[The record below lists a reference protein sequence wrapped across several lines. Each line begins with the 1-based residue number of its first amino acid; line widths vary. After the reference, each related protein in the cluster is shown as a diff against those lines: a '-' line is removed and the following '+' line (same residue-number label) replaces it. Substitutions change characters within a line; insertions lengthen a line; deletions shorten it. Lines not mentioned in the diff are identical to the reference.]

1 MSILLYRFL
10 IIILFIPIAS
20 STLIGQIDLDSTYK
34 VSELELMLKDAQIS
48 RNKENL
54 AAAYYLLAQFEAEN
68 FDNSGNAFKNY
79 SNAREYY
86 NILKDSFMMS
96 RIDKA
101 IGIEYLQSG
110 YYQESLQSF
119 NKARAYFNEVKDLK
133 NITYINYNI
142 SQLYRDKIDP
152 EMELKYLN
160 KSIELNKVLRDSSLM
175 VEFLIHKIGSYETL
189 NELDSAELIAIQ
201 TVKLSGKMRDRESMS
216 RSLYYLG
223 EINEKR
229 NNLDRA
235 LKYMKESEE
244 FASLKPFNTHRRMLY
259 SATRAIYE
267 KKKDFENAYAYSKKY
282 SELNDSILNKDRIE
296 SQNKFAI
303 YYKVDEKEEDNKK
316 LEKDVES
323 VEEKNKQQRNAMYI
337 LTAGLV
343 MLLALLYYIINFYRQ
358 QIRAE
363 EIINGQQQEIS
374 GQKIRELEDN
384 IKISSMQSMLEGQEI
399 ERERISKDLHDS
411 LGGLL
416 STIKLQ
422 FDSVQSKMDDV
433 GELREYKSANKML
446 DTAVNEV
453 RSISQNLQPGAL
465 TKLGLIPALKDLFNR
480 FDDETYPEIDFQ
492 YYSIPEKIP
501 TMISLSIY
509 RVIQELL
516 HNTIKHAKAK
526 EILIQINTEDDEM
539 VIQFEDDGVGYDSEN
554 LTRKGMGL
562 ENIRSRINYLKGQLS
577 TESSDGNGTSTLIH
591 VKYK

>member
-1 MSILLYRFL
+1 MNILIYRLSFL
-10 IIILFIPIAS
+10 FVLTNMLLS
-20 STLIGQIDLDSTYK
+20 SVTAQIDLDSTYK
-34 VSELELMLKDAQIS
+34 ISELEEMLKDAQVTK
-48 RNKENL
+48 NKENL
-54 AAAYYLLAQFEAEN
+54 AATYYLLAQFEAEN
-68 FDNSGNAFKNY
+68 FDNSANAFKNY
-79 SNAREYY
+79 TNAREYY
-86 NILKDSFMMS
+86 NILKDSFMVS
-96 RIDKA
+96 QIDKA

-110 YYQESLQSF
+110 YYQESLQAF
-119 NKARAYFNEVKDLK
+119 EKALTYFSKVNDLK
-133 NITYINYNI
+133 NITYINYYI
-142 SQLYRDKIDP
+142 SQLYRDKVDP

-160 KSIELNKVLRDSSLM
+160 KSIELNNILQDSSLL

-189 NELDSAELIAIQ
+189 NELDSAELVAIQ
-201 TVKLSGKMRDRESMS
+201 TVKLSGKMKDRESMS
-216 RSLYYLG
+216 RSLYHLAQ
-223 EINEKR
+223 INEKR
-229 NNLDRA
+229 GNLDRA
-235 LKYMKESEE
+235 LKYLNDSEE
-244 FASLKPFNTHRRMLY
+244 FVSRKPFNKHRRMLY
-259 SATRAIYE
+259 SKTTNIYE
-267 KKKDFENAYAYSKKY
+267 QKEDFKNAFIYSKKY

-296 SQNKFAI
+296 SQNKFAV

-316 LEKDVES
+316 LELDVET

-337 LTAGLV
+337 LTSGLV

-358 QIRAE
+358 KIKAE

-422 FDSVQSKMDDV
+422 FDSIQSKMDDV
-433 GELREYKSANKML
+433 GRLREYKSANKML
-446 DTAVNEV
+446 DTAVEEV

-465 TKLGLIPALKDLFNR
+465 TELGLIPALNDLFNR
-480 FDDETYPEIDFQ
+480 FDDETYPDIDFQ
-492 YYSIPEKIP
+492 HYSIPDKIP

-562 ENIRSRINYLKGQLS
+562 ANIQSRINYLKGQLF

-591 VKYK
+591 IRYK

>member
-1 MSILLYRFL
+1 
-10 IIILFIPIAS
+10 
-20 STLIGQIDLDSTYK
+20 
-34 VSELELMLKDAQIS
+34 
-48 RNKENL
+48 
-54 AAAYYLLAQFEAEN
+54 
-68 FDNSGNAFKNY
+68 
-79 SNAREYY
+79 
-86 NILKDSFMMS
+86 
-96 RIDKA
+96 
-101 IGIEYLQSG
+101 
-110 YYQESLQSF
+110 
-119 NKARAYFNEVKDLK
+119 
-133 NITYINYNI
+133 
-142 SQLYRDKIDP
+142 
-152 EMELKYLN
+152 
-160 KSIELNKVLRDSSLM
+160 
-175 VEFLIHKIGSYETL
+175 
-189 NELDSAELIAIQ
+189 
-201 TVKLSGKMRDRESMS
+201 
-216 RSLYYLG
+216 
-223 EINEKR
+223 
-229 NNLDRA
+229 
-235 LKYMKESEE
+235 MKESEE
-244 FASLKPFNTHRRMLY
+244 FVSLKPFNTHRRMLY
-259 SATRAIYE
+259 KTTTAIYE
-267 KKKDFENAYAYSKKY
+267 QKKDFKNAYIYSKKY

-296 SQNKFAI
+296 SQNKFAV

-316 LEKDVES
+316 LELDVES

-358 QIRAE
+358 KIRAE
-363 EIINGQQQEIS
+363 EIINGQKQEIS

-384 IKISSMQSMLEGQEI
+384 IKISGMQSMLEGQEI

-433 GELREYKSANKML
+433 GDLREYKSANKML

-465 TKLGLIPALKDLFNR
+465 TELGLIPALKDLFNR

-492 YYSIPEKIP
+492 HYSIPEKIP

-526 EILIQINTEDDEM
+526 EILIQINTEDDEL
-539 VIQFEDDGVGYDSEN
+539 VIQFEDDGVGYDPEN

-591 VKYK
+591 VRYK

>member
-1 MSILLYRFL
+1 MNISLNRFY
-10 IIILFIPIAS
+10 ITILFLPIAYS
-20 STLIGQIDLDSTYK
+20 AMFGQIDLDSTYK
-34 VSELELMLKDAQIS
+34 VTDLEQMLKDAQIS

-54 AAAYYLLAQFEAEN
+54 AASYFLLAQFEAEN

-79 SNAREYY
+79 VNSREYY
-86 NILKDSFMMS
+86 SILRDSFMMG

-110 YYQESLQSF
+110 YYQESLQSLT
-119 NKARAYFNEVKDLK
+119 KALSYFTKIGDLK
-133 NITYINYNI
+133 NITYINYYI
-142 SQLYRDKIDP
+142 SQLYRDKVDP

-160 KSIELNKVLRDSSLM
+160 KAIELNNELRDSILHI
-175 VEFLIHKIGSYETL
+175 EFLIHKIGSYETL

-201 TVKLSGKMRDRESMS
+201 SVKLSGQMRDSESMS
-216 RSLYYLG
+216 KSLYYLG
-223 EINEKR
+223 EINQKR
-229 NNLDRA
+229 GNLDRA
-235 LKYMKESEE
+235 LKYMMESEE
-244 FASLKPFNTHRRMLY
+244 FVSLKPFNTHRRLLY
-259 SATRAIYE
+259 STTTGIYE
-267 KKKDFENAYAYSKKY
+267 EKKDFKNAYIYSKKY

-296 SQNKFAI
+296 SQNKFAV
-303 YYKVDEKEEDNKK
+303 YYKVDEQEEDNKK
-316 LEKDVES
+316 LELDVES
-323 VEEKNKQQRNAMYI
+323 VEEKNKQQRSAMYI

-358 QIRAE
+358 KIRAE
-363 EIINGQQQEIS
+363 EIINGQKQEIS

-384 IKISSMQSMLEGQEI
+384 IKISGMQSMLEGQEI

-422 FDSVQSKMDDV
+422 FDSVQAKMDDV
-433 GELREYKSANKML
+433 GELKEYKSANKML

-465 TKLGLIPALKDLFNR
+465 SELGLIPALKDLFNR

-492 YYSIPEKIP
+492 YYSIPDKIP

-539 VIQFEDDGVGYDSEN
+539 VIQFEDDGVGYDPQN
-554 LTRKGMGL
+554 LARKGMGL

-591 VKYK
+591 VRYK

>member
-1 MSILLYRFL
+1 MKVLFSKVFIA
-10 IIILFIPIAS
+10 ILFILGTTTSGSA
-20 STLIGQIDLDSTYK
+20 QIDLDSIYK
-34 VSELELMLKDAQIS
+34 ISELENMLKKAQIA
-48 RNKENL
+48 RNKEDL
-54 AAAYYLLAQFEAEN
+54 AAVYYLLAEFEAEN

-79 SNAREYY
+79 VNAREYY
-86 NILKDSFMMS
+86 NFLKDSFMVS
-96 RIDKA
+96 RVDKA
-101 IGIEYLQSG
+101 IGLEYLQSG
-110 YYQESLQSF
+110 YYQESLQAF
-119 NKARAYFNEVKDLK
+119 EKALTYFTKVKDLK
-133 NITYINYNI
+133 NITYIHYYI

-160 KSIELNKVLRDSSLM
+160 KSIELNRTLRDSSLQ

-189 NELDSAELIAIQ
+189 NELDSAELVAIQ
-201 TVKLSGKMRDRESMS
+201 TVKLSGKMKDRESMS
-216 RSLYYLG
+216 RSLYHLG
-223 EINEKR
+223 LINIKR
-229 NNLDRA
+229 KNLSRA
-235 LKYMKESEE
+235 LKYMKDSEE
-244 FASLKPFNTHRRMLY
+244 FVSRKPFNTHRRMLY
-259 SATRAIYE
+259 KATTEIYE
-267 KKKDFENAYAYSKKY
+267 QIKDYENAFLYSKKY
-282 SELNDSILNKDRIE
+282 SALNDSILNKNRIE
-296 SQNKFAI
+296 SQNKFAV
-303 YYKVDEKEEDNKK
+303 YYKVDEQEEDNKK

-337 LTAGLV
+337 LTAGLG

-358 QIRAE
+358 KIRAE

-433 GELREYKSANKML
+433 SNLSEYKSANKML
-446 DTAVNEV
+446 DTAVDEV

-465 TKLGLIPALKDLFNR
+465 SELGLIPALKDLFNR
-480 FDDETYPEIDFQ
+480 FDDEIYPEIDFQ

-516 HNTIKHAKAK
+516 HNTIKHAKAN
-526 EILIQINTEDDEM
+526 EILIQINTEDEEM
-539 VIQFEDDGVGYDSEN
+539 VIQFEDDGVGYDPTN

-562 ENIRSRINYLKGQLS
+562 ENIQSRINYLKGQIT

-591 VKYK
+591 VRYK

>member
-1 MSILLYRFL
+1 MSILIYRFL
-10 IIILFIPIAS
+10 IISLFITIVS
-20 STLIGQIDLDSTYK
+20 STLTGQIDLDSTYK
-34 VSELELMLKDAQIS
+34 VSELEQMLKDAQIS

-79 SNAREYY
+79 VNSREYY
-86 NILKDSFMMS
+86 DILKDSFMMG

-119 NKARAYFNEVKDLK
+119 NKALAYFSEVEDLK
-133 NITYINYNI
+133 NITYINYYI

-152 EMELKYLN
+152 EMELKFLN
-160 KSIELNKVLRDSSLM
+160 KSIELNRELNDSSLM
-175 VEFLIHKIGSYETL
+175 VEFLINKIGSYETL
-189 NELDSAELIAIQ
+189 NELDSAELVAIQ
-201 TVKLSGKMRDRESMS
+201 TVTLSGKMRDRESMS

-223 EINEKR
+223 EINDKR
-229 NNLDRA
+229 GNLTRA

-244 FASLKPFNTHRRMLY
+244 FVSLKPFNTHRRMLY
-259 SATRAIYE
+259 NATRGIYE
-267 KKKDFENAYAYSKKY
+267 KKEDFENAYLYSKKY

-358 QIRAE
+358 KIRAE

-374 GQKIRELEDN
+374 GQKIRELKDN

-422 FDSVQSKMDDV
+422 FDSVQSKMEDV

-465 TKLGLIPALKDLFNR
+465 TELGLIPALKDLFNR

-492 YYSIPEKIP
+492 YHSIPEKIP

-539 VIQFEDDGVGYDSEN
+539 VIQFEDDGVGYDPEN
-554 LTRKGMGL
+554 LTRVGMGL

-591 VKYK
+591 VRYK